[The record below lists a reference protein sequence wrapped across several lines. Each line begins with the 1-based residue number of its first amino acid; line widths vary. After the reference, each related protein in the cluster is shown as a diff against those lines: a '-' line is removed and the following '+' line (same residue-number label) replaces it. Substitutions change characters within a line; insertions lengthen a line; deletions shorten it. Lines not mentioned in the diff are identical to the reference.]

1 MKEAQ
6 EKIKKEKVVKEKKK
20 ATTKKTKKV
29 SSKKTSIGARLINGC
44 RKIEAI
50 LSSAAIIAVV
60 ALFIVSQQYE
70 SAMQN
75 YGFSQGDIGHAMSAF
90 AEARSSLRGAIGYDK
105 EEEIKEMMTHYEEE
119 KKLFDEYM
127 DEVKKS
133 MVTDEGWK
141 AYNAIKDLED
151 DYWKLSDEILAQG
164 SVTDREICA
173 QAQNRAILELT
184 PKYTELHDALQHLMD
199 VNVEKGDETHNTM
212 VVVKIVLVIALI
224 VITGI
229 AVLIA
234 TKIARTLAKGIV
246 VPLKDLGDHLEEFTH
261 GDLKTE
267 FPVIDTKDEI
277 ETITNDCK
285 RMSEDLSVI
294 ILDVE
299 RILGEMS
306 NGNFAVDSE
315 IEERYEGDFRELLN
329 SIRKLNSEL
338 NDTILRINETS
349 DQVSEGAGQLAYS
362 AQELAEGATEQ
373 AGAIQELTATIENV
387 ASIADDSAVNAKGA
401 AAMAKATAAKAS
413 RSHENMEQLSSAMAS
428 ITETSKQ
435 IESVIVTIEDIAAQT
450 NLLSL
455 NASIEAAR
463 AGETGRGF
471 AVVADEIGKLAED
484 SAKSVL
490 TTKELINNTIEEINK
505 GNEIV
510 KITREAI
517 DEVLNKMQ
525 EFAVAAMGSA
535 EASKMQAEM
544 LEEIRGGIEQISVV
558 IQGNAASSEETYA
571 ISEELSS
578 QASFLKGMVEKF
590 QLRKED

>member
-1 MKEAQ
+1 MKEAK
-6 EKIKKEKVVKEKKK
+6 EKTTKEKVVKEKKK
-20 ATTKKTKKV
+20 ATTKKI
-29 SSKKTSIGARLINGC
+29 KKTGVGPRLINAC
-44 RKIEAI
+44 RKIEVI
-50 LSSAAIIAVV
+50 LSAAAIIAVV
-60 ALFIVSQQYE
+60 ALFIVSSLYE
-70 SAMQN
+70 AAMQN
-75 YGFSQGDIGHAMSAF
+75 YGFSQGDIGHAMAAF
-90 AEARSSLRGAIGYDK
+90 SEARSSLRGAIGYDK
-105 EEEIKEMMTHYEEE
+105 EDEIKEMMEHYEEE

-133 MVTDEGWK
+133 MVTDEGWA
-141 AYNAIKDLED
+141 AYDAIKALEE

-164 SVTDREICA
+164 SVTDREVCA
-173 QAQNRAILELT
+173 KAQHRAIEELA

-199 VNVEKGDETHNTM
+199 VNVEKGDETHNIM
-212 VVVKIVLVIALI
+212 NVVKIVLVIGLV

-229 AVLIA
+229 AVLLA
-234 TKIARTLAKGIV
+234 TKIAKTLTKGIV
-246 VPLKDLGDHLEEFTH
+246 DPLKDLGEHLEEFSH
-261 GDLKTE
+261 GDLRTE
-267 FPVIDTKDEI
+267 FPELDTKDEI
-277 ETITNDCK
+277 EVIADDCK
-285 RMSEDLSVI
+285 RMAEDLGDI

-299 RILGEMS
+299 KILGEMA

-315 IEERYEGDFRELLN
+315 IEDRYEGDFKELLK
-329 SIRKLNSEL
+329 SMRKLNAEL

-413 RSHENMEQLSSAMAS
+413 KSHENMEQLSNAMAS

-490 TTKELINNTIEEINK
+490 TTKELINNTVEEINK

-525 EFAVAAMGSA
+525 EFAQSAMSSA